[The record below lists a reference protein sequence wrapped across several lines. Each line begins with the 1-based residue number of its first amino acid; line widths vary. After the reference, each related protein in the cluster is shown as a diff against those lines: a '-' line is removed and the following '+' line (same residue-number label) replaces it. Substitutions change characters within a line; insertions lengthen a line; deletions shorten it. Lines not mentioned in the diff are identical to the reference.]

1 MFGTNT
7 IARISGAFSM
17 KDLNISS
24 SDILGV
30 SVPEYRT
37 IGIPNSTTMGS
48 NFGTNSTKI
57 PAPTVTGYVYYLWGS
72 KANDSLINNENGN
85 YNN

>member
-1 MFGTNT
+1 
-7 IARISGAFSM
+7 M

-30 SVPEYRT
+30 SVPEFRT
-37 IGIPNSTTMGS
+37 ISIPNSTTMGN

-57 PAPTVTGYVYYLWGS
+57 PAPTATGYVYYLWGS

>member
-1 MFGTNT
+1 MLGTNT

-17 KDLNISS
+17 KDLYINSS
-24 SDILGV
+24 EILGI

-57 PAPTVTGYVYYLWGS
+57 PVPTATGYVYYLWGS
-72 KANDSLINNENGN
+72 KVNDTLINNENGN

>member
-1 MFGTNT
+1 MFVTNT
-7 IARISGAFSM
+7 IARISGTFSM
-17 KDLNISS
+17 KNLNISS
-24 SDILGV
+24 NEILGI

-48 NFGTNSTKI
+48 NFGINSTKI
-57 PAPTVTGYVYYLWGS
+57 PVPIATGYVYYLWGS
-72 KANDSLINNENGN
+72 KANDSLINDENGN